1 MQSFKGL
8 GGGFFIMMNKLKI
21 LRDLLRF
28 CIHVNAN
35 QKSFGVSANAL
46 PKFES
51 GQTLMGK
58 GSYKY
63 GGGKG

>member
-1 MQSFKGL
+1 
-8 GGGFFIMMNKLKI
+8 MMNKLKI

-51 GQTLMGK
+51 GQTLMGLMLMLK
-58 GSYKY
+58 VHINMAVERGNSI
-63 GGGKG
+63 